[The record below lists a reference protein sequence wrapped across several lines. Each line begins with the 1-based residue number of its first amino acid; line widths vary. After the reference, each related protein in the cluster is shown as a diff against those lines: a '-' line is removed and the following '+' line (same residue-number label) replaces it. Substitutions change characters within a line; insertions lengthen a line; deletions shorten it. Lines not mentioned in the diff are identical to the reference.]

1 MKVYLC
7 WDNISWRDEEKELLG
22 VFLHEKDAIDMALAS
37 GIIKSDLKDAIK
49 AHEVIE

>member
-7 WDNISWRDEEKELLG
+7 IQAIAWGSQIEG
-22 VFLHEKDAIDMALAS
+22 VFLHEKDAQDMANECNKKANPNFLTRVY
-37 GIIKSDLKDAIK
+37 